1 MSILFLKIWGYSVFW
16 KFLKIDILIFFFEKY
31 TKIPEPINCT
41 GIEYFIGGGDFF
53 SSFFL
58 NITKRIFECDM

>member
-16 KFLKIDILIFFFEKY
+16 KFLKIDIFFLEKY

-53 SSFFL
+53 LLFFK
-58 NITKRIFECDM
+58 T

>member
-1 MSILFLKIWGYSVFW
+1 MSILFQKIWGYSVFW
-16 KFLKIDILIFFFEKY
+16 KFLKIDINFFFEKY

-53 SSFFL
+53 LLLFFKH
-58 NITKRIFECDM
+58 NQENFWM

>member
-16 KFLKIDILIFFFEKY
+16 KFLKIDINFFFEKY

-41 GIEYFIGGGDFF
+41 GIEYFIGGGGFF
-53 SSFFL
+53 SFSFF
-58 NITKRIFECDM
+58 